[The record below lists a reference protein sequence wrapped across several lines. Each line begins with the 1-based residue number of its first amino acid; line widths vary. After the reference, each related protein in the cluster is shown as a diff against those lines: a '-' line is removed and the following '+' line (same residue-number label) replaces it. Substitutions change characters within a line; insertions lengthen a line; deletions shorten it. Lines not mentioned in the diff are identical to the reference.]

1 MEFTLTEKS
10 KAKLTEMKNNN
21 KPIKLKITGYSWCGA
36 RLGIVSEKQNDIE
49 NVYNIEG
56 IDIIIS
62 DDLEGAIKGA
72 KIDYSTSF
80 FMRGFDIIPIY

>member
-1 MEFTLTEKS
+1 
-10 KAKLTEMKNNN
+10 MKNNN